1 MRGLF
6 KRVNVFLKEGAH
18 MREFDEMDPQDF
30 SANIQN
36 MDGDTLLNELCRLE
50 PSHKSRRLIK
60 KLIRERSFVHT
71 RFLTNTHGEAALH
84 LAVKSYIGK
93 ETFPKSVKLLVNT
106 CLVDVCIQNTDGDTA
121 LHLAVKNK
129 IPEIVRILL
138 NHDQRYLPNIK
149 DNDGCTALHY
159 AAYFNFPV
167 GIEMLLWKGRAD
179 LGIQDMNGNT
189 ALHFAFMSSS
199 MLGIHIKL
207 LIKKGAKLDV
217 QNNSGETPL
226 DVVCIG

>member
-1 MRGLF
+1 VRGLF

-167 GIEMLLWKGRAD
+167 GIEMLLKGGAD
-179 LGIQDMNGNT
+179 IHIKNSEGNT
-189 ALHFAFMSSS
+189 ALHIAVNNK
-199 MLGIHIKL
+199 IPEIVKIL
-207 LIKKGAKLDV
+207 LNHDNRIA
-217 QNNSGETPL
+217 
-226 DVVCIG
+226 